1 MLILTRRPGE
11 RIIIGDNV
19 SVKVVRTQD
28 GGIVIG
34 ISAPAEVSVQRKE
47 VYERL
52 RLPRTVEHADS
63 GSSTGK
69 R

>member
-28 GGIVIG
+28 CRVVIG
-34 ISAPAEVSVQRKE
+34 ICAPAEVAVQRKE
-47 VYERL
+47 VYERP
-52 RLPRTVEHADS
+52 RLPRTAEHADS
-63 GSSTGK
+63 GCSTGK